1 MRTQVA
7 GILIHSQL
15 LGVNYFTLLLERHQS
30 ERVPYA
36 AKIKIN
42 DFEVYDVGEVAA
54 FVLSEKHINASFIK
68 RNDVVTE
75 VRLDG

>member
-1 MRTQVA
+1 
-7 GILIHSQL
+7 
-15 LGVNYFTLLLERHQS
+15 
-30 ERVPYA
+30 VPYA